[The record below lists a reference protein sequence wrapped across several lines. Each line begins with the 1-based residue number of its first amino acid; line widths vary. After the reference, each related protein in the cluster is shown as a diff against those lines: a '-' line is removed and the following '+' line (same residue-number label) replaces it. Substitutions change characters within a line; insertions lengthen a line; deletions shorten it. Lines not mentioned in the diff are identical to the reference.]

1 MSLHLL
7 FLSSMALIL
16 FHQGFAVT
24 SRYFFLQYRCHRVT
38 EQLRLE
44 GTVEAELRARSAL
57 SDAVCDCS
65 GFSLDRLT

>member
-1 MSLHLL
+1 M
-7 FLSSMALIL
+7 
-16 FHQGFAVT
+16 T